1 MGKWLMRLGAMVLA
15 VLVLIVTGCPPQEAK
30 ESSQGN
36 VPKKLQPPATV
47 SQVEEPEEKE
57 PIPIDVSETLT
68 PEAASIPGVKLPEA
82 DEATCLIKVG
92 DVLPEGELTTVDG
105 EKKAI
110 GEMLGKGGSVIFFWT
125 AGSSEIAEKTVAL
138 ALADLQGDAQAVHG
152 DKGLAVLAINPKDPP
167 EKVKQILGSVDV
179 SYPVLVDAGGSYFAK
194 IATENLPRIYV
205 LDATGKVVWFDVE
218 FSEVSREALK
228 QTLQVMLSGVD

>member
-15 VLVLIVTGCPPQEAK
+15 VLVLIVTGCPPQEEK
-30 ESSQGN
+30 QPSQGN
-36 VPKKLQPPATV
+36 VPKKLQPPAAV
-47 SQVEEPEEKE
+47 SQVEEPEDKE
-57 PIPIDVSETLT
+57 PIPIDVSATLT
-68 PEAASIPGVKLPEA
+68 SEVASIPGVKLPDTDA
-82 DEATCLIKVG
+82 ATCLVKVG

-110 GEMLGKGGSVIFFWT
+110 ADMLGKGGSVVFFWA
-125 AGSSEIAEKTVAL
+125 AGNSEIAEKTAAL

-152 DKGLAVLAINPKDPP
+152 DKGLAVLAVNPKDPP
-167 EKVKQILGSVDV
+167 EKVKEILGSVEV
-179 SYPVLVDAGGSYFAK
+179 SYPVLVDASGSYFAK
-194 IATENLPRIYV
+194 VATEKLPRVYV